1 MHTVLIVAGTS
12 LFLTLLLAIA
22 RKGASGLLRFIKP
35 GNLRDSLVMPHTER
49 KDWLL
54 AWLPF
59 ALFGLFVL
67 VVLHFAH

>member
-12 LFLTLLLAIA
+12 IFLTLLLAIA
-22 RKGASGLLRFIKP
+22 RKGAGGLLRFIKP
-35 GNLRDSLVMPHTER
+35 GKLRDSLVMPHTER

-54 AWLPF
+54 AWLPL